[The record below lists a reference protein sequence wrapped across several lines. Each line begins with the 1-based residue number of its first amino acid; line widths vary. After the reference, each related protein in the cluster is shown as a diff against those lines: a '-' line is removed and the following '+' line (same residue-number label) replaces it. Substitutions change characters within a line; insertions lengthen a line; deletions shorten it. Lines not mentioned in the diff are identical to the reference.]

1 MSILR
6 TVSTLSLLG
15 SSALL
20 LSACGAK
27 AAPDARLQPPLVRIA
42 TVGSAEP
49 RQDSFTGIVSARVQ
63 SDLGFRVPGKVI
75 ERLVDT
81 GQRVKRNQPLMRIDR
96 TDYALAIA
104 AQTAAVDAARA
115 RAVQTSADEARYRDL
130 VAAGA
135 ISAITY
141 DQSKAAADAA
151 KATLAAA
158 QAQARVA
165 EDEAGYALLVADAD
179 GIVLQT
185 LAEPGQ
191 VVSAGQVVVRLAHE
205 GPREA
210 TVNLPETVRPAL
222 GSTARATL
230 FGRSADMTATL
241 RQLSHAADPLTR
253 TFDARYVLG
262 DSAGAVP
269 LGATVTIHVPRTDA
283 AAAALEI
290 PLSALFD
297 NGSRPGVWKLDRTTS
312 TLSWVAVTLSGL
324 GEESA
329 FITGGLK
336 PGDSFVALGAHQ
348 LHQGEKI
355 RTDVLLGSVR

>member
-1 MSILR
+1 MTILR
-6 TVSTLSLLG
+6 TVSHLFLAASG
-15 SSALL
+15 ALL

-269 LGATVTIHVPRTDA
+269 LGATVTIHVPRTDQS
-283 AAAALEI
+283 AALEV

-297 NGSRPGVWKLDRTTS
+297 NGSRPGVWKLDRSTS
-312 TLSWVAVTLSGL
+312 TLSWVAVTVSGL
-324 GEESA
+324 SEESA
-329 FITGGLK
+329 FITAGLK

-348 LHQGEKI
+348 MHQGEKI
-355 RTDVLLGSVR
+355 RTDVLLGSAR